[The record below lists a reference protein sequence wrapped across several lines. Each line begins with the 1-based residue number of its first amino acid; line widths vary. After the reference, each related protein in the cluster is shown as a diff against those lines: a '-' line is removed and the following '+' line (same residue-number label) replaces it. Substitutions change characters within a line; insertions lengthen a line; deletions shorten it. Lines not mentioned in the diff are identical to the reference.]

1 VREIALALMRRL
13 AERGARTGWTASP
26 AGPLR
31 YAVRGPGE
39 APCALLIH
47 GLGDSLAGWA
57 QVAGPLARSY
67 QVHLLDLPGH
77 GLSGRPS
84 DWRLDTLAG
93 AIAGYARGLHQPI
106 LVGHS
111 LGGWLALRL
120 ALSGKV
126 RPRAIALV
134 NPGGALLAREQWAP
148 FRALVRARDRAGVE
162 RYLDAAFHR
171 APLALRLFPGEVIRA
186 MSAEACDGVLDA
198 VSESDFLREAE
209 LRELDLPVRL
219 IWGDRDRLLPE
230 GTLAFFRRA
239 LPRAEVV
246 MLQGSG
252 HLPHL
257 ESPRALARA
266 LLAPFPAGG

>member
-1 VREIALALMRRL
+1 M
-13 AERGARTGWTASP
+13 
-26 AGPLR
+26 
-31 YAVRGPGE
+31 
-39 APCALLIH
+39 
-47 GLGDSLAGWA
+47 
-57 QVAGPLARSY
+57 
-67 QVHLLDLPGH
+67 
-77 GLSGRPS
+77 
-84 DWRLDTLAG
+84 
-93 AIAGYARGLHQPI
+93 
-106 LVGHS
+106 
-111 LGGWLALRL
+111 
-120 ALSGKV
+120 
-126 RPRAIALV
+126 
-134 NPGGALLAREQWAP
+134 
-148 FRALVRARDRAGVE
+148 E